1 MVGPDLKPNCKVLFF
16 EVERE
21 ERRGNSEIQSEKDVL
36 FGHIDQFWWV
46 FFFFFFYKGLWLEG
60 IENMDSCTTL
70 KPLVNVLTRGG
81 TII

>member
-1 MVGPDLKPNCKVLFF
+1 M
-16 EVERE
+16 ERE

-36 FGHIDQFWWV
+36 FGHIDQFLWV
-46 FFFFFFYKGLWLEG
+46 FFFFDG

-70 KPLVNVLTRGG
+70 KPLVNDLTRGG

>member
-1 MVGPDLKPNCKVLFF
+1 M
-16 EVERE
+16 ERE

-46 FFFFFFYKGLWLEG
+46 FFFFLEG

>member
-36 FGHIDQFWWV
+36 FGHIDQFLWV
-46 FFFFFFYKGLWLEG
+46 FFFFDE

>member
-21 ERRGNSEIQSEKDVL
+21 ERRGTVKFKVKKMFFLVTLTN
-36 FGHIDQFWWV
+36 FGGF
-46 FFFFFFYKGLWLEG
+46 FFFFFFYGLWLEG
-60 IENMDSCTTL
+60 IENRDSCTTL